1 MTGDVKQNAVDP
13 DRATEA
19 QFAHL
24 LRKIET
30 RQAVVSVIGLGYVG
44 LPLAV
49 AFANAGFRVVGIDHD
64 GARVGAIAR
73 GESYLEDISS
83 ETLRAVVCDAPYVSF
98 SVNGHSA
105 ERGSLLPTTNYDA
118 LAQTDVAFICVPTPL
133 SKTSDPDIS
142 YIVSATEE
150 IARFLHPGMLIVL
163 ESTSYPGTTE
173 EIVLPRL
180 RGANGQSLEVGTDF
194 FLAFSPE
201 RIDPGRKDWT
211 IHNTP
216 KVVGG
221 MTTRCTQVAKAVYGC
236 VVQET
241 IAVSSPRVAE
251 MAKLLENTFR
261 AVNIGLVNEVAIMCN
276 RLEIDVWEVID
287 AAKTKP
293 FGYMPFY
300 PGPGL
305 GGHCIPVDPRYL
317 AWKLKVL
324 DYNARFIQLAEEI
337 NFGMPMYVLGKIADE
352 LNESGKSLKGSRI
365 LILGVAYKANVSDAR
380 ESPALDLMRLL
391 LKRGVE
397 LAYHDPYVPE
407 VDVEGQ
413 LLTGVKLD
421 LNRLR
426 WADCVVITTAHD
438 VFDWTWVVENSA
450 LVVDTRNATAHV
462 SHSLGRVVKL

>member
-1 MTGDVKQNAVDP
+1 MTGEVKQTVVDR
-13 DRATEA
+13 DWATDA

-64 GARVGAIAR
+64 GARVGAVAR
-73 GESYLEDISS
+73 GESYVEDVSS
-83 ETLRAVVCDAPYVSF
+83 ETLRAVVCDAPYASF
-98 SVNGHSA
+98 SVNGQNA
-105 ERGSLLPTTNYDA
+105 ARGSLFPTTGYDA
-118 LAQTDVAFICVPTPL
+118 LAATDVALVCVPTPL

-142 YIVSATEE
+142 YIVRATEE
-150 IARFLHPGMLIVL
+150 IARLLHPGMLIVL

-180 RGANGQSLEVGTDF
+180 RGANGQPLEAGTDF
-194 FLAFSPE
+194 FLAYSPE

-211 IHNTP
+211 IFNTP

-221 MTTRCTQVAKAVYGC
+221 MTTRCTQVAKAVYEC
-236 VVQET
+236 VVQEVVP
-241 IAVSSPRVAE
+241 VSSPRVAE

-261 AVNIGLVNEVAIMCN
+261 AVNVGLVNEVAIMCN

-305 GGHCIPVDPRYL
+305 GGHCIPIDPRYL
-317 AWKLKVL
+317 AWKLKTL

-352 LNESGKSLKGSRI
+352 LNEYEKSLKGSRV
-365 LILGVAYKANVSDAR
+365 LILGVAYKPNVSDAR
-380 ESPALDLMRLL
+380 ESPALDLMYLL

-407 VDVEGQ
+407 LDVEGQ

-426 WADCVVITTAHD
+426 WADCVVITTPHD
-438 VFDWTWVVENSA
+438 VYDWTWVVDNSV
-450 LVVDTRNATAHV
+450 LVVDTRNATARVPQH
-462 SHSLGRVVKL
+462 LGRVAKL